1 MKLLLCLALG
11 VSSALSQTANIE
23 TCAGCH
29 GPHGEGNAATGAPR
43 LAGQPQTYLE
53 RQLDAYANG
62 RRFNEVMVPI
72 ARGLTAA
79 DRAQLAALYANL
91 DAPSASKRSADNA
104 RGRTL
109 ATLGDETLHVQACE
123 NCHGPGGTG
132 FGGVTPYLAGFDAR
146 YLETALRE
154 WKEGRRNT
162 DPAGIMPL
170 IAQQLSDG
178 DIKALAAHYSSLP
191 PPQRLQIARKPAS
204 PAAEKTH
211 PSAGSTPRGGSGVGG
226 AEPRGGSGGSQG
238 PGGGAGGR

>member
-1 MKLLLCLALG
+1 VSTALA
-11 VSSALSQTANIE
+11 QTANIE

-29 GPHGEGNAATGAPR
+29 GPHGEGNPAARAPR
-43 LAGQPQTYLE
+43 LAGQPQAYLE

-79 DRAQLAALYANL
+79 DRAQLAALYANM
-91 DAPSASKRSADNA
+91 DAPRPKLSNSAGNA

-109 ATLGDETLHVQACE
+109 ATLGDEKLRVQACE

-154 WKEGRRNT
+154 WKESRRNT

-204 PAAEKTH
+204 QAAEKTH
-211 PSAGSTPRGGSGVGG
+211 PSTGSPPREGSGVGG

-238 PGGGAGGR
+238 PGGAGGGR